1 METVPFPRVSG
12 QTNNL
17 SSGMVSLVGGTEQL
31 DILDRRN
38 RRGRPERPN
47 EPERP
52 ASDAQASG
60 QILRVAKKVAAWA
73 RREIRSFWNMLAR

>member
-1 METVPFPRVSG
+1 
-12 QTNNL
+12 
-17 SSGMVSLVGGTEQL
+17 MVYLVCLVYAVGLVFLAGGFRQ
-31 DILDRRN
+31 
-38 RRGRPERPN
+38 PERPI

-73 RREIRSFWNMLAR
+73 RREIRNFWNILAR